1 MRRTILIMRL
11 LATLGLA
18 LWLVGGTSSVPASA
32 QSEGETTQQTV
43 DEETPPSDE
52 GTEPEGNATGESTE
66 EQAAEPVATGTLTVL
81 VYLCTS
87 GGDAG
92 TGAIVPAG
100 EFSPDESCT
109 ESTATI
115 AIDGS
120 EPTTVE
126 GTADFALDA
135 GTHTVT
141 DTTTGATLD
150 VEIVGDEVTSV
161 SVVAYAAAEEE
172 AAAAEES
179 QAQAEETTIRLI
191 THDCVPKIH
200 SADDLVGLDKYGTL
214 TVCPVVP
221 LDGDETLS
229 LGDENVLSAT
239 STAIDFPDSPDCDPD
254 TGRCFAVSYYEV
266 TVPGGRVMI
275 ADTTEPEID
284 RFDAAALEPNDAVTA
299 DGQFEVIPPVDD
311 PGDPLVVHL
320 YHFSPGISVVVHT
333 CPDTITADD
342 FADINDIAAKLKAC
356 PAVTQEG
363 DNRPEDAVN
372 GGTAEFDLTV
382 EAGEDAALIT
392 SETFLPELVCETEF
406 DVALDADAGTDLCLA
421 GYSYREVPQGKVTV
435 TETPPDDQILGAA
448 VLDLA
453 PVTGDEGTVDVK
465 DGVVTLDTTGD
476 DDVILH
482 LFNFAVASD
491 NGGGGNETGG
501 GGGNTG
507 GGNNTGGNTGGG
519 NNSGGNAGGGN
530 TGGGSNNTGG
540 GNAGGGDDT
549 DGDGS
554 GGGNAEGGTGS
565 VAIYMLYCVAD
576 SEYTD
581 IQVLNPGDNVDPSSF
596 GDDTCVQDANEFQI
610 TEFSS
615 NDLAPFDVGADGFEQ
630 LDLPVTEGE
639 NPHLITDTWSG
650 TTASFEIASGA
661 VTPIVVLAY
670 ESWEAEEEY
679 YEDEY
684 EDEYYE
690 DEYEEYIDDEEAV
703 ESGEDLPDTGVAV
716 APGSSQSQALLLG
729 MTGLLVLG
737 GAYGL
742 RRAAS
747 R

>member
-1 MRRTILIMRL
+1 MRL

-92 TGAIVPAG
+92 TRAIVPAG

-179 QAQAEETTIRLI
+179 QAEEPTPATIYLI
-191 THDCVPKIH
+191 KHDCAPEIQTSDDFALLDPIGKLTTCPVITLPTDAG
-200 SADDLVGLDKYGTL
+200 ADDTVQGDPAEFDFSFDTGSGDPQTL
-214 TVCPVVP
+214 TGNATFTQDTEPVCESDPGINQDV
-221 LDGDETLS
+221 DGDQ
-229 LGDENVLSAT
+229 VLES
-239 STAIDFPDSPDCDPD
+239 
-254 TGRCFAVSYYEV
+254 CFDASSYAV
-266 TVPGGRVMI
+266 TVPSGPVTITETTAPDNHRFGAVEVPD
-275 ADTTEPEID
+275 AD
-284 RFDAAALEPNDAVTA
+284 DAAALNVDSVDVTT
-299 DGQFEVIPPVDD
+299 GQFTVDPSLDTSDGELVIHV
-311 PGDPLVVHL
+311 
-320 YHFSPGISVVVHT
+320 YNFSPPRVTVVVHS
-333 CPDTITADD
+333 CPATVEKTAD
-342 FADINDIAAKLKAC
+342 FAAKLENC
-356 PAVTQEG
+356 EAVTL
-363 DNRPEDAVN
+363 DSN
-372 GGTAEFDLTV
+372 
-382 EAGEDAALIT
+382 
-392 SETFLPELVCETEF
+392 PELGLKV
-406 DVALDADAGTDLCLA
+406 AGTDALEQTIAEASVVEDQVCESDLQVDLDGDTGVDLCLPA
-421 GYSYREVPQGKVTV
+421 YAFDGVAQGSDVKV
-435 TETPPDDQILGAA
+435 TETTAPVDHAFGAA
-448 VLDLA
+448 EVDPNSGDA
-453 PVTGDEGTVDVK
+453 VPVKVNAKKGI
-465 DGVVTLDTTGD
+465 VTLDTTNDGE
-476 DDVILH
+476 VTLH
-482 LFNFAVASD
+482 LFNFAIPQD
-491 NGGGGNETGG
+491 
-501 GGGNTG
+501 TG
-507 GGNNTGGNTGGG
+507 GGNSTGGSNSTGGNTGGG
-519 NNSGGNAGGGN
+519 GNS
-530 TGGGSNNTGG
+530 TGGG
-540 GNAGGGDDT
+540 GNAGGGDNSG
-549 DGDGS
+549 GDGS
-554 GGGNAEGGTGS
+554 GGGNTAGGTGS

-679 YEDEY
+679 YEEEY

-703 ESGEDLPDTGVAV
+703 ESGEDLPDTGVTV

-729 MTGLLVLG
+729 MTGLLALG

-742 RRAAS
+742 RRVGS